1 MSRIAEYAVS
11 QAKEALEA
19 HSMRT
24 MMFRSSSRVTAFI
37 SILLV
42 LVLATGCAPKVVPVE
57 GPQITMMV
65 ETNFT
70 SSEYDAGSLL
80 LWNIGQN
87 TLQTSGTSVVHVI
100 DLDNGGLPLFWQPGS
115 PVRVVQQWNYLS
127 KKPLITTISKDVN
140 LLTLP
145 EGMPSSRSQS
155 SVIPPEYVSPIR
167 GVLPLSPRM
176 FLYPRVFCMLV

>member
-1 MSRIAEYAVS
+1 MKTMTSRYYSRI
-11 QAKEALEA
+11 
-19 HSMRT
+19 
-24 MMFRSSSRVTAFI
+24 VTFV
-37 SILLV
+37 SILLAVV
-42 LVLATGCAPKVVPVE
+42 LVTTGCAPKVVPVE
-57 GPQITMMV
+57 GPQISMMV

-87 TLQTSGTSVVHVI
+87 TLQTSGTSVVHVS
-100 DLDNGGLPLFWQPGS
+100 DFNNGGLPLFWQLGS

-145 EGMPSSRSQS
+145 EGMQ
-155 SVIPPEYVSPIR
+155 Y
-167 GVLPLSPRM
+167 LSTKAMVCFR
-176 FLYPRVFCMLV
+176 

>member
-1 MSRIAEYAVS
+1 MKTMILWHSSIIAIF
-11 QAKEALEA
+11 
-19 HSMRT
+19 T
-24 MMFRSSSRVTAFI
+24 

-80 LWNIGQN
+80 LWNIRQN

-100 DLDNGGLPLFWQPGS
+100 DLDNGGLPLYWQLGS
-115 PVRVVQQWNYLS
+115 PVRVVQQWSIPDN
-127 KKPLITTISKDVN
+127 KPLIRT
-140 LLTLP
+140 
-145 EGMPSSRSQS
+145 
-155 SVIPPEYVSPIR
+155 
-167 GVLPLSPRM
+167 
-176 FLYPRVFCMLV
+176 